1 MPDVFISYSRKDKEF
16 ARRLHDALAD
26 NGRDIWI
33 DFEDIPLSADWW
45 AEIRAGIEGSNV
57 FIFIISPDSVA
68 SEVCAKEV
76 GCGIELHKRMVPI
89 LHREVDANK
98 VAPEVASLNW
108 VFFRENDNFEGALT
122 QLISTMDTDLEWLKA
137 HTRLTVRAMEWER
150 RNRNESL
157 LLRGDDL
164 AEAELLLIQADKQ
177 PPLTDLQREYIWH
190 SRQSAVKRQRLII
203 GAITLG
209 LVVAV
214 ILGVVAFMNFLRADR
229 EFQRAEAGA
238 ATAWAAVDIAQIERE
253 NARVAQTTAE
263 AGQQIAWHA
272 VGTAEASAIRAA
284 TAEALAYSLRDQ
296 AASRELAADAV
307 IHLDK
312 DPELSVLLAMQA
324 LKAAQTE
331 EAEDALRQALNVVRP
346 GNNAQISAASLE
358 QLQTLAQNWVSR
370 RLTNAECKKYL
381 HQEACS

>member
-1 MPDVFISYSRKDKEF
+1 MPDLFISYSRKDKEF

-57 FIFIISPDSVA
+57 FVFIISPDSVL

-76 GCGIELHKRMVPI
+76 GCGVELHKRMVPI
-89 LHREVDANK
+89 LHREVEVSK
-98 VAPEVASLNW
+98 VTPEVASLNW
-108 VFFRENDNFEGALT
+108 IFFRDNDDFDEALA
-122 QLISTMDTDLEWLKA
+122 QLINTMDTDLEWLKA
-137 HTRLTVRAMEWER
+137 HTRLTVRAMEWDR

-164 AEAELLLIQADKQ
+164 AEAERLLIQADKQ
-177 PPLTDLQREYIWH
+177 PPLTDRQREYIWH
-190 SRQSAVKRQRLII
+190 SRQSAIKRQRLIV

-214 ILGVVAFMNFLRADR
+214 VLGLVAFMNFLRANQ
-229 EFQRAEAGA
+229 EFHRAEANA
-238 ATAWAAVDIAQIERE
+238 ATAWAAVDIA
-253 NARVAQTTAE
+253 E
-263 AGQQIAWHA
+263 AN
-272 VGTAEASAIRAA
+272 AIRAA
-284 TAEALAYSLRDQ
+284 TAETLAYTLRDQ
-296 AASRELAADAV
+296 AISRELALDA
-307 IHLDK
+307 IIYLNQ

-324 LKAAQTE
+324 YKTAPTT
-331 EAEDALRQALNVVRP
+331 EAEIALRQSLSVLRP
-346 GNNAQISAASLE
+346 GTNVQINAATIE

-370 RLTNAECKKYL
+370 RLTAAECQKYL